1 MPYYKKFYT
10 MKKSFLLLSLLFGI
24 STIISA
30 QLVIGTNK
38 TPVQL
43 VQQVLVG
50 NGVTVTNIT
59 FNGAGVAI
67 AEFSGGGNTNLGLV
81 SGVVLS
87 TGDATDVVGPNSG
100 NVSTNNNTGSDP
112 QLASLIT
119 ATINDAAVLEFDF
132 TPIADTIRFRYVFG
146 SEEYPEYVSS
156 FNDVFGFFISGPNPA
171 GGNYLNQNI
180 AIVPGT
186 TNTPVSIYN
195 INNGSSNTGPC
206 VNCQYYVNN
215 TGGLTVEFDG
225 MTTVLTAWAV
235 VVPCQSYHMK
245 LAVGDAG
252 DHVLDSGVFLEANSF
267 STSAVQIIADYT
279 VVGGLNKCV
288 EGCNYAVITA
298 KIPKILTTDYTVK
311 IDTMWGTATNGTDFP
326 FIADSI
332 LIPAGQ
338 ISASI
343 TLAPQADGIAE
354 GLEDW
359 NFIFKTSPCT
369 IDTVHI
375 PILDYTPIT
384 FTKPLSDTA
393 VCGDSALLDAFPING
408 WQPYIVN
415 WTPAADIGDPANLHT
430 KAFGTQSG
438 MYYLEVTDSSGC
450 ISTDSMYI
458 TYNDAISVSFLPDI
472 FNGCEP
478 LTVNFQDM
486 SQPNINKWLW
496 NFGDGASSTVNNPTH
511 TYDAGKYTINLK
523 VESANGCKGEFEIV
537 DLIEAYPK
545 PKAWFEPQPLVTT
558 INDPEIH
565 FSNQTTN
572 GDSWLWDFGDNA
584 TGTSENPSHIYQNEG
599 VFTVWLV
606 ATSDKGCV
614 DSVMRD
620 VRVIVDEIEVPNI
633 ITPNGDGVN
642 DYFVIKN
649 IERVE
654 TSTLRIYNRWGK
666 KIYEAS
672 PYKNDW
678 NGNGSADGVYF
689 YELDYTTYFR
699 EDQASGTVTII
710 SK

>member
-1 MPYYKKFYT
+1 
-10 MKKSFLLLSLLFGI
+10 MKKSLFIFALLI
-24 STIISA
+24 SFSTYLSA
-30 QLVIGTNK
+30 QLVISTNK
-38 TPVQL
+38 TPAQL

-50 NGVTVTNIT
+50 NGVTISNIVFT
-59 FNGAGVAI
+59 GAPVAI
-67 AEFSGGGNTNLGLV
+67 AEFNGGGNTNLGLT

-87 TGDATDVVGPNSG
+87 TGDAVDVVGPNSG

-119 ATINDAAVLEFDF
+119 ANINDAAVLEFDF

-156 FNDVFGFFISGPNPA
+156 YNDVFGFFITGPNPS
-171 GGNYLNQNI
+171 GGNYTNQNI

-186 TNTPVSIYN
+186 TSTPVSIYN

-235 VVPCQSYHMK
+235 VVPCQTYHMK
-245 LAVGDAG
+245 LAIGDAG
-252 DHVLDSGVFLEANSF
+252 DHILDSGVFLEANSF

-279 VVGGLNKCV
+279 VVGGLDKCV
-288 EGCNYAVITA
+288 EGCNSAIITA
-298 KIPKILTTDYTVK
+298 KIPKILPTDYIVQ

-326 FIADSI
+326 FLADSI
-332 LIPAGQ
+332 VIPAGQ

-343 TLAPQADGIAE
+343 SLIPLADGLNE
-354 GLEDW
+354 GVEDW
-359 NFIFKTSPCT
+359 TFVFKTSPCT
-369 IDTVHI
+369 IDTVYI

-384 FTKPLSDTA
+384 FTKPLSDTM
-393 VCGDSALLDAFPING
+393 VCGDSALLNAFPING
-408 WQPYIVN
+408 WTPYLVD
-415 WTPAADIGDPANLHT
+415 WTPAGDVGDPSSLST
-430 KAFGTQSG
+430 KAFSTQSG
-438 MYYLEVTDSSGC
+438 MYYLQVSDSSGC
-450 ISTDSMYI
+450 VSTDSMYI
-458 TYNDAISVSFLPDI
+458 TFSEPISVSFLPDV

-486 SQPNINKWLW
+486 SQPNITAWKWS
-496 NFGDGASSTVNNPTH
+496 FGDGGTATIANPSH
-511 TYDAGKYTINLK
+511 TYDAGKYTIKLN
-523 VESANGCKGEFEIV
+523 VESANGCKGEFEIK

-558 INDPEIH
+558 IDDPEIT
-565 FSNQTTN
+565 FLNQTTN
-572 GDSWLWDFGDNA
+572 GDSWLWDFGDNS
-584 TGTSENPSHIYQNEG
+584 TGTSESPNHTYQNEG
-599 VFTVWLV
+599 VFKVWLI
-606 ATSDKGCV
+606 ATSDKGCI
-614 DSVMRD
+614 DSVMRE
-620 VRVIVDEIEVPNI
+620 VKIIVDQIEIPNV

-642 DYFVIKN
+642 DVFVIKN

-666 KIYEAS
+666 KIFEAS

-678 NGNGSADGVYF
+678 NGNGAADGVYF

-699 EDQASGTVTII
+699 EDQASGTVTIM